1 MCALQTILSRP
12 KPADFGGFAAVL
24 RVHTDLSHFAA
35 APSVRHSGRS
45 RQQIMIQLLF
55 VRGRSHTRR
64 AVEIDVGLVCKC
76 KQNLGAF
83 DCDIEAFDCDMPVH
97 TKM

>member
-1 MCALQTILSRP
+1 
-12 KPADFGGFAAVL
+12 
-24 RVHTDLSHFAA
+24 
-35 APSVRHSGRS
+35 
-45 RQQIMIQLLF
+45 MIQLLF